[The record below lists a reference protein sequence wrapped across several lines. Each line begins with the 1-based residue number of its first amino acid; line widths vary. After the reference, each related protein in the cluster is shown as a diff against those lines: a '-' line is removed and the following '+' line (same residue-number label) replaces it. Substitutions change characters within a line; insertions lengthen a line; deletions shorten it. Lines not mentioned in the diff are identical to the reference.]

1 VQFNPYLEVII
12 AAIIFGTAGIFVKII
27 DLPPTTITFFR
38 VAAPTIILF
47 VYFILK
53 HKNIFKTATKMV
65 IFISLL
71 NAARMYLWLFAY
83 LHTSVGNAVIILY
96 TWPVFTVLFGPVI
109 IKEKLTRH
117 KLLLTLIAFIG
128 IIIIFSNK
136 EISFENKDFIGMLAM
151 LVSAMLSAIT
161 TLLFK
166 PQSKHFS
173 KQQLVFFQ
181 NVAGAVIFLP
191 FLFIN
196 RPFPTISQAALSIV
210 YSALI
215 GLVAFL
221 LWFSALKKIKAST
234 LAIISYTEVVSAIV
248 LGVLILGEAVTPNM
262 VIGGGI
268 ILSVSYFARNLDK

>member
-1 VQFNPYLEVII
+1 MSFNPYFEVIL

-27 DLPPTTITFFR
+27 DLPATTITFFR
-38 VAAPTIILF
+38 VAAPTVILF
-47 VYFILK
+47 IYFILK
-53 HKNIFKTATKMV
+53 HKNIFKAATKMV

-71 NAARMYLWLFAY
+71 NALRMYLWLFAY

-96 TWPVFTVLFGPVI
+96 TWPVFTVLFGPLI
-109 IKEKLTRH
+109 IKEKLTRQ
-117 KLLLTLIAFIG
+117 KLFLTLIAFIG

-166 PQSKHFS
+166 PESKRFS

-196 RPFPTISQAALSIV
+196 RPLPTMPQAALSTL

-215 GLVAFL
+215 GLLAFL

-234 LAIISYTEVVSAIV
+234 LAIISYTEVVSAII
-248 LGVLILGEAVTPNM
+248 LGALILGEGITLNM
-262 VIGGGI
+262 VVGGGI
-268 ILSVSYFARNLDK
+268 ILIVSYFARRLD

>member
-1 VQFNPYLEVII
+1 MSFNPYLEVIL
-12 AAIIFGTAGIFVKII
+12 AAVIFGTAGIFVKII
-27 DLPPTTITFFR
+27 DLPATTITFFR
-38 VAAPTIILF
+38 VAAPTVILF
-47 VYFILK
+47 IYFILK
-53 HKNIFKTATKMV
+53 HKNIFKAASKMV

-71 NAARMYLWLFAY
+71 NALRMYLWLFAY

-96 TWPVFTVLFGPVI
+96 TWPVFTVLFGPLI
-109 IKEKLTRH
+109 IKEKLTRQ
-117 KLLLTLIAFIG
+117 KLFLTLIAFIG
-128 IIIIFSNK
+128 IIIIFSSK

-166 PQSKHFS
+166 PESKRFS

-181 NVAGAVIFLP
+181 NVAGAVIFFP

-196 RPFPTISQAALSIV
+196 RPFPTMPQAALSTV

-234 LAIISYTEVVSAIV
+234 LAIISYTEVVSAII
-248 LGVLILGEAVTPNM
+248 LGALILGEGITWNM
-262 VIGGGI
+262 MIGGGI
-268 ILSVSYFARNLDK
+268 ILIVSYFARKMD

>member
-1 VQFNPYLEVII
+1 MSFNPYLEVIL

-27 DLPPTTITFFR
+27 DLPATTITFFR

-47 VYFILK
+47 VYFIFK
-53 HKNIFKTATKMV
+53 HKNIFRTATKMV

-71 NAARMYLWLFAY
+71 NALRMYLWLFAY

-96 TWPVFTVLFGPVI
+96 TWPVFTVLFGPMI
-109 IKEKLTRH
+109 IKEKLTRQ

-166 PQSKHFS
+166 PESKHFS

-196 RPFPTISQAALSIV
+196 KPFPTIPQAALSTV

-234 LAIISYTEVVSAIV
+234 LAIISYTEVVSAII
-248 LGVLILGEAVTPNM
+248 LGALILGEGITWTM
-262 VIGGGI
+262 VVGGI
-268 ILSVSYFARNLDK
+268 IILIFSYFARKID